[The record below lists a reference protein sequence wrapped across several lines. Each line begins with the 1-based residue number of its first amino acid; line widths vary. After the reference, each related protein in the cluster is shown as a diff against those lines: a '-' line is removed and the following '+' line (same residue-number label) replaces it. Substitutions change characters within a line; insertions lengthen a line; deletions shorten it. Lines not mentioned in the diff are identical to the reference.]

1 MKINKYTKQP
11 GNSIILN
18 NWIGDIH
25 YIDSY
30 QFDILKPKNLTI
42 DDLAYMI
49 LSSDTPKWEKA
60 LLHLR
65 DSIVGFFGLKTGMT
79 SEFPKRQS
87 DLTQYKPGDK
97 IGIFPVIDRSESEI
111 VMALNDKHLGF
122 RVSLLTQN
130 FQNSNLYSVYMTTIV
145 QFHNIWG
152 RIYFFPVKPF
162 HKIIVKQ
169 SLKRFLKQHKELI
182 LLNR

>member
-11 GNSIILN
+11 DSSIILN
-18 NWIGDIH
+18 DWIGDIH

-30 QFDILKPKNLTI
+30 QFDILKPNNISI

-49 LSSDTPKWEKA
+49 LSSDSPKWEKA
-60 LLHLR
+60 LSRLR
-65 DSIVGFFGLKTGMT
+65 DFIVGIFGLKTGMSLDYQKT
-79 SEFPKRQS
+79 ERN
-87 DLTQYKPGDK
+87 LTQYEPGDK
-97 IGIFPVIDRSESEI
+97 IGFFPVIDRSESEI

-122 RVSLLTQN
+122 RVSLLARN
-130 FQNSNLYSVYMTTIV
+130 FQSSDLYSVYMTTIV

-152 RIYFFPVKPF
+152 RIYLFPVKPF

-169 SLKRFLKQHKELI
+169 SLKRFLKQHRELI
-182 LLNR
+182 P